1 MTQILEEVTKEAI
14 INFQEK
20 AKANQIII
28 IKFTATWCAPC
39 QKIKSECY
47 EWFAKLPKNIICA
60 DIDIDEHIDLYVALK
75 SKKMVRGIPT
85 IFVYKR
91 EIYMKSDPSHIFI
104 PQASIAGTNEKEIQG
119 VINMIK

>member
-39 QKIKSECY
+39 QRIKSECY

-60 DIDIDEHIDLYVALK
+60 DIDIDEHIDLYVARK
-75 SKKMVRGIPT
+75 SKKMVNGIPALLAYYGGKQDNWY
-85 IFVYKR
+85 IPNDSVSGADINKVNQFFERCVA
-91 EIYMKSDPSHIFI
+91 KSL
-104 PQASIAGTNEKEIQG
+104 T
-119 VINMIK
+119 